1 MQTLHFKPFSKE
13 ELVEGLYRKFPH
25 RKVQTNLG
33 TVQVR
38 TSGFTVTGNVG
49 LKLNPEKGTITTNT
63 TADMAFVYLFF
74 MLPLGIYILAKKS
87 KTKALEDE
95 VVAGLKE
102 ILEPAD

>member
-1 MQTLHFKPFSKE
+1 MQTLHVKPFSKE
-13 ELVEGLYRKFPH
+13 KLIEGLYRQFPH

-38 TSGFTVTGNVG
+38 TSGFTVTGNVA
-49 LKLNPEKGTITTNT
+49 LKLNPAKGTITTNT
-63 TADMAFVYLFF
+63 SADMAFVYLFF
-74 MLPLGIYILAKKS
+74 CLPLGIYILAKKS
-87 KTKALEDE
+87 KTKALEEE

>member
-13 ELVEGLYRKFPH
+13 KLIEGLYKQFPH

-38 TSGFTVTGNVG
+38 TSGFTITGNVG
-49 LKLNPEKGTITTNT
+49 LKLNPKKGTITTNT
-63 TADMAFVYLFF
+63 TADMVFVYLFF

-87 KTKALEDE
+87 KTKALEAE
-95 VVAGLKE
+95 VIAGLKE
-102 ILEPAD
+102 ILEPID